1 MRLLT
6 HNMLKCNKKGV
17 TQGYPLQIEVATDP
31 TTGTALEGAVQ
42 TSESEFNANFVIRM
56 IPKLEWGVFV
66 SAAKQLRCNGAEGL
80 PASYNSSLNSNEDF
94 LRIVHHCLLEVRLV
108 EGFLVCPESQR
119 RFPVNNSIP
128 NMLLREDE
136 V

>member
-1 MRLLT
+1 
-6 HNMLKCNKKGV
+6 MLKCNKKGV
-17 TQGYPLQIEVATDP
+17 SSGYPLQIVVATDP
-31 TTGTALEGAVQ
+31 TTGNVLEGAVQ
-42 TSESEFNANFVIRM
+42 TSESEFNVEFIVRM

-66 SAAKQLRCNGAEGL
+66 NAARQMGCDGAQTL
-80 PASYNSSLNSNEDF
+80 PSQFTQDLNTNEQF
-94 LRIVHHCLLEVRLV
+94 LRVVHHCLLEVRLV

-119 RFPVNNSIP
+119 KFPVNNSIP

>member
-1 MRLLT
+1 
-6 HNMLKCNKKGV
+6 MLKCNKKGV

-31 TTGTALEGAVQ
+31 TTGAIIEGAVQ
-42 TSESEFNANFVIRM
+42 TSESEFNGEFVIRM

-66 SAAKQLRCNGAEGL
+66 NAARQLGCNGAENL
-80 PASYNSSLNSNEDF
+80 PTQYNSSLNNNEDF
-94 LRIVHHCLLEVRLV
+94 LRVVHHCLLEVRLV

-119 RFPVNNSIP
+119 RFPVKNSIP